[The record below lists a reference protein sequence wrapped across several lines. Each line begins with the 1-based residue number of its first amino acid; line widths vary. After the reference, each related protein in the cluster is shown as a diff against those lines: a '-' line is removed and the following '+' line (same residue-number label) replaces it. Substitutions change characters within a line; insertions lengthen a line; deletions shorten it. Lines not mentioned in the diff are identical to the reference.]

1 MNKYEQLI
9 EYIINEDEDK
19 AKALFHDI
27 VVEKSRDIYESLMDE
42 ETVDETIGGNEVED
56 LVDEI
61 QADET
66 DGIPEGEE
74 EEMDAEEEMMGGDD
88 EESEEEHGELEDKVM
103 DLEKE
108 LDELKAEFDALMAD
122 EMEEPAHSDM
132 ADDMEADAE
141 ELEMYEGDKKEEEA
155 VEEEKEEEVS
165 EAHCTPAHRKKKMEE
180 DEEDEEVVEDAEEVA
195 ESTKPQAKY
204 SKSAVDLMR
213 EYVEKVAMPT
223 GEDNKAVSPV
233 ASMNDMGGKAVDFD
247 AGGDSNPD
255 GAKAPAEGK
264 VDSMPHAGK
273 YQNVPGAKADLTSAT
288 GEVAKNTEE
297 AGVNTKAVE
306 GDK

>member
-88 EESEEEHGELEDKVM
+88 EEDHHADVGGDEALEDKVM

-108 LDELKAEFDALMAD
+108 LDELKAEFDALMSD
-122 EMEEPAHSDM
+122 EMETPGMDA
-132 ADDMEADAE
+132 DMEADADKMETDAE

-165 EAHCTPAHRKKKMEE
+165 EDAEE
-180 DEEDEEVVEDAEEVA
+180 VAEDEEVVEDAEEVA
-195 ESTKPQAKY
+195 ESTKPKAKY
-204 SKSAVDLMR
+204 TKSATDLMR
-213 EYVEKVAMPT
+213 EYVEKVAMPA

-233 ASMNDMGGKAVDFD
+233 AGENDMGGTAVNFD

>member
-74 EEMDAEEEMMGGDD
+74 EEMDAEEEMMSGDD
-88 EESEEEHGELEDKVM
+88 EEDHHADVGGDEALEDKVM

-108 LDELKAEFDALMAD
+108 LDELKAEFDALMSDEMETPGMDADMEADAD
-122 EMEEPAHSDM
+122 EMET
-132 ADDMEADAE
+132 DAE
-141 ELEMYEGDKKEEEA
+141 ELEMYEGDKKEEEDA
-155 VEEEKEEEVS
+155 EEV
-165 EAHCTPAHRKKKMEE
+165 A
-180 DEEDEEVVEDAEEVA
+180 EDEEVVEDAEEVA
-195 ESTKPQAKY
+195 ESTKPKAKY
-204 SKSAVDLMR
+204 TKSATDLMR
-213 EYVEKVAMPT
+213 EYVEKVAMPA

-233 ASMNDMGGKAVDFD
+233 AGENDMGGTAVNFD

>member
-27 VVEKSRDIYESLMDE
+27 VVEKSRDIYETLMDE

-74 EEMDAEEEMMGGDD
+74 EEMDAEEEMMSGDD
-88 EESEEEHGELEDKVM
+88 EEDHHADVGGDEALEDKVM

-108 LDELKAEFDALMAD
+108 LDELKAEFDALMSDEMETPGMDADMEAGAD
-122 EMEEPAHSDM
+122 EMET
-132 ADDMEADAE
+132 DAE
-141 ELEMYEGDKKEEEA
+141 ELEMYEGDKKEEE
-155 VEEEKEEEVS
+155 EEV
-165 EAHCTPAHRKKKMEE
+165 A
-180 DEEDEEVVEDAEEVA
+180 EDEEVVEDAEEVA
-195 ESTKPQAKY
+195 ESTKPKAKY
-204 SKSAVDLMR
+204 TKSATDLMR
-213 EYVEKVAMPT
+213 EYVEKVAMPA

-233 ASMNDMGGKAVDFD
+233 AGENDMGGTAVNFD

>member
-74 EEMDAEEEMMGGDD
+74 EEMDADEEMMGGDD
-88 EESEEEHGELEDKVM
+88 EEDHHADVGGDEALEDKVM

-108 LDELKAEFDALMAD
+108 LDELKAEFDALMSDEMETPGMDADMEADAD
-122 EMEEPAHSDM
+122 EMET
-132 ADDMEADAE
+132 DAE
-141 ELEMYEGDKKEEEA
+141 ELEMYEGDKKEEE
-155 VEEEKEEEVS
+155 EV
-165 EAHCTPAHRKKKMEE
+165 A
-180 DEEDEEVVEDAEEVA
+180 EDEEVVEDAEEVA
-195 ESTKPQAKY
+195 ESTKPKAKY
-204 SKSAVDLMR
+204 TKSATDLMR
-213 EYVEKVAMPT
+213 EYVEKVAMPA

-233 ASMNDMGGKAVDFD
+233 AGENDMGGTAVNFD

>member
-27 VVEKSRDIYESLMDE
+27 VVEKSRDIYETLIDE
-42 ETVDETIGGNEVED
+42 ETVEETIGGNEVED

-66 DGIPEGEE
+66 DGIPEDAEE
-74 EEMDAEEEMMGGDD
+74 DMGAEEEMMGGDD
-88 EESEEEHGELEDKVM
+88 EVDAEEGGEEDLEDKVM

-108 LDELKAEFDALMAD
+108 LDELKAEFDALMSD
-122 EMEEPAHSDM
+122 EMDEPEHADMDMDMDMDASDVEV
-132 ADDMEADAE
+132 DDNEAE
-141 ELEMYEGDKKEEEA
+141 ELQMYEAHDEDKDEDEDKMDET
-155 VEEEKEEEVS
+155 VEESV
-165 EAHCTPAHRKKKMEE
+165 
-180 DEEDEEVVEDAEEVA
+180 
-195 ESTKPQAKY
+195 KPKATYAKT
-204 SKSAVDLMR
+204 AVDLMR
-213 EYVEKVAMPT
+213 EYVEKVAMPS

-233 ASMNDMGGKAVDFD
+233 AGKNDMGGKAVDFD
-247 AGGDSNPD
+247 AGSTTDPD
-255 GAKAPAEGK
+255 GTSAPKEGK
-264 VDSMPHAGK
+264 VDKMPHAGN
-273 YQNVPGAKADLTSAT
+273 YQNVPGAKANLSKAT
-288 GEVAKNTEE
+288 GAKNTEE

>member
-42 ETVDETIGGNEVED
+42 ETVDETIGGNEVDD

-88 EESEEEHGELEDKVM
+88 EESEEGDLEDKVM

-122 EMEEPAHSDM
+122 EMDEPAHSDM
-132 ADDMEADAE
+132 AADMEDDAE
-141 ELEMYEGDKKEEEA
+141 ELEMYEGDKKEEA
-155 VEEEKEEEVS
+155 EEEVS
-165 EAHCTPAHRKKKMEE
+165 EDAEE
-180 DEEDEEVVEDAEEVA
+180 VAEDEEVVEDAEEVA
-195 ESTKPQAKY
+195 ESTKPKAKY
-204 SKSAVDLMR
+204 TKSATDLMR
-213 EYVEKVAMPT
+213 EYVEKVAMPA

-233 ASMNDMGGKAVDFD
+233 AGENNMGGTAVNFD

>member
-27 VVEKSRDIYESLMDE
+27 VVEKSRDIYETLMDE

-66 DGIPEGEE
+66 DGIPEGHED
-74 EEMDAEEEMMGGDD
+74 EMDAEEEMMGGDD
-88 EESEEEHGELEDKVM
+88 EEDHHADVGGDEALEDKVM

-108 LDELKAEFDALMAD
+108 LDELKAEFDALMSDEMETPGMDGDMEADAD
-122 EMEEPAHSDM
+122 EMET
-132 ADDMEADAE
+132 DAE
-141 ELEMYEGDKKEEEA
+141 ELEMYEGDKKEEA
-155 VEEEKEEEVS
+155 EEEVS
-165 EAHCTPAHRKKKMEE
+165 EDAEE
-180 DEEDEEVVEDAEEVA
+180 VAEDEEVVEDAEEVA
-195 ESTKPQAKY
+195 ESTKPKAKY
-204 SKSAVDLMR
+204 TKSATDLMR
-213 EYVEKVAMPT
+213 EYVEKVAMPA

-233 ASMNDMGGKAVDFD
+233 AGENDMGGTAVNFD

>member
-74 EEMDAEEEMMGGDD
+74 EEMDAEEEMMSGDD
-88 EESEEEHGELEDKVM
+88 EEDHHADVGGDEALEDKVM

-108 LDELKAEFDALMAD
+108 LDELKAEFDALMSDEMETPGMDADMEADAD
-122 EMEEPAHSDM
+122 EMET
-132 ADDMEADAE
+132 DAE

-165 EAHCTPAHRKKKMEE
+165 EDAEE
-180 DEEDEEVVEDAEEVA
+180 VAEDEEVVEDAEEVA
-195 ESTKPQAKY
+195 ESTKPKAKY
-204 SKSAVDLMR
+204 TKSATDLMR
-213 EYVEKVAMPT
+213 EYVEKVAMPA

-233 ASMNDMGGKAVDFD
+233 AGENDMGGTAVNFD

>member
-74 EEMDAEEEMMGGDD
+74 EEMDAGEEMMSGDD
-88 EESEEEHGELEDKVM
+88 EEDHHADVGGDEALEDKVM

-108 LDELKAEFDALMAD
+108 LDELKAEFDALMSD
-122 EMEEPAHSDM
+122 GEEME
-132 ADDMEADAE
+132 ADADKMEKDAE
-141 ELEMYEGDKKEEEA
+141 ELEMYEGDKKEEET

-165 EAHCTPAHRKKKMEE
+165 EDAEE
-180 DEEDEEVVEDAEEVA
+180 VAEDEEVVEDAEEVA
-195 ESTKPQAKY
+195 ESTMPKAKY
-204 SKSAVDLMR
+204 TKSATDLMR
-213 EYVEKVAMPT
+213 EYVEKIAMPA

-233 ASMNDMGGKAVDFD
+233 AGSNDMGGKAVDFD

>member
-27 VVEKSRDIYESLMDE
+27 VVDKSRDIYESLMDE

-74 EEMDAEEEMMGGDD
+74 EEMDAEEEMMSGDD
-88 EESEEEHGELEDKVM
+88 EEDHHADVGGDEALEDKVM

-108 LDELKAEFDALMAD
+108 LDELKAEFDALMSDEMETPGMDADMEADAD
-122 EMEEPAHSDM
+122 EMET
-132 ADDMEADAE
+132 DAE
-141 ELEMYEGDKKEEEA
+141 ELEMYEGDKKEEE
-155 VEEEKEEEVS
+155 EEV
-165 EAHCTPAHRKKKMEE
+165 A
-180 DEEDEEVVEDAEEVA
+180 EDEEVVEDAEEVA
-195 ESTKPQAKY
+195 ESTKPKAKY
-204 SKSAVDLMR
+204 TKSATDLMR
-213 EYVEKVAMPT
+213 EYVEKVAMPA

-233 ASMNDMGGKAVDFD
+233 AGENDMGGTAVNFD

>member
-66 DGIPEGEE
+66 DGIPEGED

-88 EESEEEHGELEDKVM
+88 EEDHHADVGGDEALEDKVM

-108 LDELKAEFDALMAD
+108 LDELKAEFDALMSDEMETPGMDADMEADAD
-122 EMEEPAHSDM
+122 EMET
-132 ADDMEADAE
+132 DAE

-165 EAHCTPAHRKKKMEE
+165 EDAEE
-180 DEEDEEVVEDAEEVA
+180 VAEDEEVVEDAEEVA
-195 ESTKPQAKY
+195 ESTKPKAKY
-204 SKSAVDLMR
+204 TKSATDLMR
-213 EYVEKVAMPT
+213 EYVEKVAMPA

-233 ASMNDMGGKAVDFD
+233 AGENDMGGTAVNFD

>member
-88 EESEEEHGELEDKVM
+88 EEHADEEHGEHEDKVM

-132 ADDMEADAE
+132 ADDMETDAE

-165 EAHCTPAHRKKKMEE
+165 EDAEE
-180 DEEDEEVVEDAEEVA
+180 VAEDEEVVEDAEEVA

-233 ASMNDMGGKAVDFD
+233 ASKNDMGGKAVDFD

-255 GAKAPAEGK
+255 GTSAPKEGK
-264 VDSMPHAGK
+264 VDKMPHAGN
-273 YQNVPGAKADLTSAT
+273 YQNVPGAKADLSKAT
-288 GEVAKNTEE
+288 GAKTAEE
-297 AGVNTKAVE
+297 GGVNKDSVE
-306 GDK
+306 KGGN

>member
-88 EESEEEHGELEDKVM
+88 EEHADEEHGELEDKVM

-165 EAHCTPAHRKKKMEE
+165 EDAEE
-180 DEEDEEVVEDAEEVA
+180 VAEDEEVVEDTEEVA

-233 ASMNDMGGKAVDFD
+233 ASKNDMGGKAVDFD

>member
-88 EESEEEHGELEDKVM
+88 EEHADEEHGELEDKVM

-165 EAHCTPAHRKKKMEE
+165 EDAEE
-180 DEEDEEVVEDAEEVA
+180 VAEDEEVVEDAEEVA
-195 ESTKPQAKY
+195 ESTKPKAKY
-204 SKSAVDLMR
+204 TKSATDLMR
-213 EYVEKVAMPT
+213 EYVEKVAMPA

-233 ASMNDMGGKAVDFD
+233 AGENDMGGTAVNFD
-247 AGGDSNPD
+247 AGSDSNPD
-255 GAKAPAEGK
+255 GTSAPKEGK

-273 YQNVPGAKADLTSAT
+273 YQNVPGAKADLSKAT
-288 GEVAKNTEE
+288 GAKTAEE
-297 AGVNTKAVE
+297 GGVNKDSVE
-306 GDK
+306 KGGN

>member
-9 EYIINEDEDK
+9 EHIINEDEDK

-27 VVEKSRDIYESLMDE
+27 VVEKSRDIYETLIDE

-74 EEMDAEEEMMGGDD
+74 EEMDAGEEMMSGDD
-88 EESEEEHGELEDKVM
+88 EEDHHADVGGDEALEDKVM

-108 LDELKAEFDALMAD
+108 LDELKAEFDALMSDDEMDADAD
-122 EMEEPAHSDM
+122 EMDK
-132 ADDMEADAE
+132 DAE
-141 ELEMYEGDKKEEEA
+141 ELEMYEGDKKEEEET

-165 EAHCTPAHRKKKMEE
+165 EDAEE
-180 DEEDEEVVEDAEEVA
+180 VAEDEEVVEDAEEVA
-195 ESTKPQAKY
+195 ESTMPKAKY
-204 SKSAVDLMR
+204 TKSATDLMR
-213 EYVEKVAMPT
+213 EYVEKIAMPA

-233 ASMNDMGGKAVDFD
+233 AGSNDMGGKAVDFD

>member
-88 EESEEEHGELEDKVM
+88 EEDHHADVGGDEALEDKVM

-108 LDELKAEFDALMAD
+108 LDELKAEFDALMSD
-122 EMEEPAHSDM
+122 EMETPGMDADM
-132 ADDMEADAE
+132 EADADDMETDAE

-165 EAHCTPAHRKKKMEE
+165 EDAEE
-180 DEEDEEVVEDAEEVA
+180 VAEDEEVVEDAEEVA
-195 ESTKPQAKY
+195 ESTKPKAKY
-204 SKSAVDLMR
+204 TKSATDLMR
-213 EYVEKVAMPT
+213 EYVEKVAMPA

-233 ASMNDMGGKAVDFD
+233 AGENDMGGTAVNFD

>member
-27 VVEKSRDIYESLMDE
+27 VVDKSRDIYESLMDE

-88 EESEEEHGELEDKVM
+88 EEDHHADVGGDEALEDKVM

-108 LDELKAEFDALMAD
+108 LDELKAEFDALMSDEMETPGMDADMEADAD
-122 EMEEPAHSDM
+122 EMET
-132 ADDMEADAE
+132 DAE
-141 ELEMYEGDKKEEEA
+141 ELEMYEGDKKEEE
-155 VEEEKEEEVS
+155 EEV
-165 EAHCTPAHRKKKMEE
+165 A
-180 DEEDEEVVEDAEEVA
+180 EDEEVVEDAEEVA
-195 ESTKPQAKY
+195 ESTKPKAKY
-204 SKSAVDLMR
+204 TKSATDLMR
-213 EYVEKVAMPT
+213 EYVEKIAMPA

-233 ASMNDMGGKAVDFD
+233 AGSNDMGGKAVDFD

>member
-9 EYIINEDEDK
+9 EHIINEDEDK

-27 VVEKSRDIYESLMDE
+27 VVEKSRDIYETLMDE

-74 EEMDAEEEMMGGDD
+74 EEMDAEEEMMSGDD
-88 EESEEEHGELEDKVM
+88 EEDHHADVGGDEALEDKVM

-108 LDELKAEFDALMAD
+108 LDELKAEFDALMSDDDEMETPGMDADMEADAD
-122 EMEEPAHSDM
+122 EMET
-132 ADDMEADAE
+132 DAE
-141 ELEMYEGDKKEEEA
+141 ELEMYEGDKKEEE
-155 VEEEKEEEVS
+155 EV
-165 EAHCTPAHRKKKMEE
+165 A
-180 DEEDEEVVEDAEEVA
+180 EDEEVVEDAEEVA
-195 ESTKPQAKY
+195 ESTKPKAKY
-204 SKSAVDLMR
+204 TKSATDLMR
-213 EYVEKVAMPT
+213 EYVEKVAMPA

-233 ASMNDMGGKAVDFD
+233 AGENDMGGTAVNFD

>member
-27 VVEKSRDIYESLMDE
+27 VVEKSRDIYETLMDE

-88 EESEEEHGELEDKVM
+88 EEDHHADVGGDEALEDKVM

-108 LDELKAEFDALMAD
+108 LDELKAEFDALMSDEMETPGMDADMEADAD
-122 EMEEPAHSDM
+122 EMET
-132 ADDMEADAE
+132 DAE
-141 ELEMYEGDKKEEEA
+141 ELEMYEGDKKEEE
-155 VEEEKEEEVS
+155 EEV
-165 EAHCTPAHRKKKMEE
+165 A
-180 DEEDEEVVEDAEEVA
+180 EDEEVVEDAEEVA
-195 ESTKPQAKY
+195 ESTKPKAKY
-204 SKSAVDLMR
+204 TKSATDLMR
-213 EYVEKVAMPT
+213 EYVEKVAMPA

-233 ASMNDMGGKAVDFD
+233 AGENDMGGTAVNFD

>member
-27 VVEKSRDIYESLMDE
+27 VVEKSRDIYETLMDE

-66 DGIPEGEE
+66 DGIPEGDHA
-74 EEMDAEEEMMGGDD
+74 EMDGEEEMMSGDD
-88 EESEEEHGELEDKVM
+88 EESHEEESEELEDKVM

-122 EMEEPAHSDM
+122 EMDEPAHSDM
-132 ADDMEADAE
+132 KMDMDMDMDDAE
-141 ELEMYEGDKKEEEA
+141 ELEMYEGDKKYKNKMEED
-155 VEEEKEEEVS
+155 EVD
-165 EAHCTPAHRKKKMEE
+165 EAHCTPAHRKKKM
-180 DEEDEEVVEDAEEVA
+180 EEDEEVVEDAEEVA
-195 ESTKPQAKY
+195 ESTKPKAKY
-204 SKSAVDLMR
+204 SKSATDLMR
-213 EYVEKVAMPT
+213 EYVEKVAMPA
-223 GEDNKAVSPV
+223 GEDNKSMSPV
-233 ASMNDMGGKAVDFD
+233 AGENNMGGTAVNFD

>member
-27 VVEKSRDIYESLMDE
+27 VVEKSRDIYETLMDE

-74 EEMDAEEEMMGGDD
+74 EEMDAEEEMMSGDD
-88 EESEEEHGELEDKVM
+88 EEDHHADVGGDEALEDKVM

-108 LDELKAEFDALMAD
+108 LDELKAEFDALMSDEMETPGMDADMEADAD
-122 EMEEPAHSDM
+122 EMET
-132 ADDMEADAE
+132 DAE

-165 EAHCTPAHRKKKMEE
+165 EDAEE
-180 DEEDEEVVEDAEEVA
+180 VAEDEEVVEDAEEVA
-195 ESTKPQAKY
+195 ESTKPKAKY
-204 SKSAVDLMR
+204 TKSATDLMR
-213 EYVEKVAMPT
+213 EYVEKVAMPA

-233 ASMNDMGGKAVDFD
+233 AGENDMGGTAVNFD

>member
-74 EEMDAEEEMMGGDD
+74 EEMDAEEERVGGDD
-88 EESEEEHGELEDKVM
+88 EEDHHADVGGDEALEDKVM

-108 LDELKAEFDALMAD
+108 LDELKAEFDALMSDEMETPGMDADMEADAD
-122 EMEEPAHSDM
+122 EMET
-132 ADDMEADAE
+132 DAE
-141 ELEMYEGDKKEEEA
+141 ELEMYEGDKKEEE
-155 VEEEKEEEVS
+155 EEV
-165 EAHCTPAHRKKKMEE
+165 A
-180 DEEDEEVVEDAEEVA
+180 EDEEVVEDAEEVA
-195 ESTKPQAKY
+195 ESTKPKAKY
-204 SKSAVDLMR
+204 TKSATDLMR
-213 EYVEKVAMPT
+213 EYVEKIAMPA

-233 ASMNDMGGKAVDFD
+233 AGSNDMGGKAVDFD